1 MTHRVDRVAS
11 LVKEELSMI
20 FLHKIQDPE
29 LGVITIT
36 NVKLSPDLRYAKVYI
51 SVYDKA
57 NRKALLDKVDDM
69 KGMIRSELA
78 QRITIRFV
86 PELNFFI
93 DDTNDYVEKI
103 EGIFKEIHKNDNK
116 ENQD

>member
-20 FLHKIQDPE
+20 FLHKIQDPK

-57 NRKALLDKVDDM
+57 NRKALLNKVDDM